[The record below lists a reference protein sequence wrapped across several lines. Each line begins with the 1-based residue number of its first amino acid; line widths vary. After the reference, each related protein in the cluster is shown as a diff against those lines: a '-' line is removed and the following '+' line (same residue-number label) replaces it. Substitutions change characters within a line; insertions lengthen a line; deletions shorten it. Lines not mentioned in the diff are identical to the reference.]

1 MTLTK
6 QDWIDADSQLISAMH
21 ESIPTNSTTIC
32 DRPLRIGVVGYSD
45 ETKIRDR
52 LKSFSCV
59 EAILTTSLLTMESM
73 LESRNGSC
81 NSFQMVSGLTNLGVP
96 KIAYSLSKKGSHNK
110 EIFTKTVGF
119 ACAKA
124 KDFPQFPVDEKHI
137 IGTEWGDESSAFLDY
152 IDGLIRIGDGEQS
165 IKECH
170 DFKLKYPTKPII
182 EVSDDM
188 VIQWL

>member
-1 MTLTK
+1 MSFEDFMHTK
-6 QDWIDADSQLISAMH
+6 LQT
-21 ESIPTNSTTIC
+21 PNTIC

-45 ETKIRDR
+45 EKKIDKF
-52 LKSFSCV
+52 LKSR
-59 EAILTTSLLTMESM
+59 EGILHNLSWGLSRIQRQ
-73 LESRNGSC
+73 LETINGIC
-81 NSFQMVSGLTNLGVP
+81 KEFELVSGLTDVGIP
-96 KIAYSLSKKGSHNK
+96 GIAYHFVSTGNMNK

-188 VIQWL
+188 VTQWL